1 MSDAIADVDNRDG
14 LRGRVAAGAMG
25 APMARRVLLAAA
37 FVLFALVALLG
48 STIGLLRSTRP

>member
-14 LRGRVAAGAMG
+14 GRAAAGAMG